1 MTILKLH
8 IRQLVC
14 NGRIERELRGEY
26 FGYSADNHR
35 GIVSDFEDAR
45 EKFLIL
51 KKKIVTKSP
60 KMAKTAIF
68 QACLFIQNSDLGKS
82 FVHHRGQVLNFC
94 QNIHPCI
101 SANSEFYGV

>member
-1 MTILKLH
+1 MINQFRENRVLKKWIFQINH
-8 IRQLVC
+8 
-14 NGRIERELRGEY
+14 RGEY

-94 QNIHPCI
+94 QNIHP
-101 SANSEFYGV
+101 